1 MNNFVKLKFINFNC
15 AKIKN
20 FCGEN
25 RKGLF
30 ILARVCYYKYMLREE
45 IKNLLEKAVYSAVK
59 DKKLPDFGLP
69 EKAREDFWR
78 SVTVEHPENKDF
90 GDYFSNAALR
100 LAKILRKPSMEIAEI
115 IAAKISRVKE
125 MKKYFTRAE
134 VAKPGFINFYLS
146 PDYLRK
152 SVAEIIK
159 KGDKFGDLKIG
170 KGEKVQLEFI
180 SANPT
185 GPLTIA
191 NGRGGFMG
199 DVLRNVM
206 KTAGYKAEAEY
217 FINDSKHSNQIREL
231 GKTILGK
238 GEMYKSEYLN
248 ERLADFKVKFSDI
261 EGAGSAVANEIVK
274 DHKEKIKNKFNIKF
288 DKWFSEQSLYD
299 KNNVQKILLE
309 LDETGFTHKKDGAV
323 WLKTSERG
331 DDEDRVLVRADGEP
345 TYFLSDIAYH
355 ADKFSRGYGKIINF
369 WGADH
374 HGHVRRL
381 KIAMEILGYDSSK
394 VEIIIMQLVR
404 LIKNGQE
411 VKMSKRMGQ
420 YITLE
425 ELVDEVGLDVA
436 RFFFL
441 MVSANRQVDF
451 DMSLAKEKSEKN
463 PVYYVQYA
471 YARIGSILRKLGG
484 EIKKSELADLKNLE
498 EEAEFD
504 LAKKL
509 LELPEIIE
517 DTARDFQVQR
527 LPQYAVELARY
538 FHNFYAQCRVI
549 SEDKKLSV
557 ARFALI
563 TATQIA
569 LRKILGIM
577 GVSAPEKM

>member
-1 MNNFVKLKFINFNC
+1 
-15 AKIKN
+15 
-20 FCGEN
+20 
-25 RKGLF
+25 
-30 ILARVCYYKYMLREE
+30 MLREE

>member
-1 MNNFVKLKFINFNC
+1 
-15 AKIKN
+15 
-20 FCGEN
+20 
-25 RKGLF
+25 
-30 ILARVCYYKYMLREE
+30 MLREE
-45 IKNLLEKAVYSAVK
+45 IKNLLEKAVYKAIE
-59 DKKLPDFGLP
+59 DEKLPDFGLP
-69 EKAREDFWR
+69 EKAQEDFWR
-78 SVTVEHPENKDF
+78 SVSVEHPENKDF
-90 GDYFSNAALR
+90 GDYSSNAALR
-100 LAKILRKPSMEIAEI
+100 LAKILRKPSMEIAEV
-115 IAAKISRVKE
+115 IAAKISCAKE
-125 MKKYFTRAE
+125 TKKYFAKAE
-134 VAKPGFINFYLS
+134 AAKPGFINFYLS

-152 SVAEIIK
+152 FIAEIIK

-185 GPLTIA
+185 GPLTVA

-199 DVLRNVM
+199 DTLRNIMNV
-206 KTAGYKAEAEY
+206 AGYKADAEY
-217 FINDSKHSNQIREL
+217 YINDSRHSNQIKEL
-231 GKTILGK
+231 GKTILGE

-248 ERLADFKVKFSDI
+248 ERLVDFKVKFSDI

-299 KNNVQKILLE
+299 KNSPYE
-309 LDETGFTHKKDGAV
+309 FLDKLDKLGFVYKKDNAV

-355 ADKFSRGYGKIINF
+355 ADKFQRGYGKIINF
-369 WGADH
+369 WGADQY
-374 HGHVRRL
+374 GHVKRL
-381 KIAMEILGYDSSK
+381 KIAMEMLGRDSSK
-394 VEIIIMQLVR
+394 IEIIIMQLVR
-404 LIKNGQE
+404 LIENGQE
-411 VKMSKRMGQ
+411 VKMSKRKGQ

-425 ELVDEVGLDVA
+425 ELVNEVGLDVA

-441 MVSANRQVDF
+441 MVSANRQMDF

-463 PVYYVQYA
+463 PVFYVQYA
-471 YARIGSILRKLGG
+471 YARISSIV
-484 EIKKSELADLKNLE
+484 KKSKIKNQKSKITKNDDKAVNLLKHPAELDLVR
-498 EEAEFD
+498 
-504 LAKKL
+504 KL

-517 DTARDFQVQR
+517 NTARDFQVQR
-527 LPQYAVELARY
+527 LPQYAVELARS

-563 TATQIA
+563 TATQVA
-569 LRKILGIM
+569 LRKVLGIM

>member
-1 MNNFVKLKFINFNC
+1 M
-15 AKIKN
+15 
-20 FCGEN
+20 
-25 RKGLF
+25 
-30 ILARVCYYKYMLREE
+30 ARVCYYKHMIILREE
-45 IKNLLEKAVYSAVK
+45 IKRLLEKTVYKAVEEE
-59 DKKLPDFGLP
+59 KLPDFGLP
-69 EKAREDFWR
+69 EKAQEDFWR
-78 SVTVEHPENKDF
+78 SVSVEHPENKDF
-90 GDYFSNAALR
+90 GDYSSNAALR
-100 LAKILRKPSMEIAEI
+100 LAKILRKPSMEIAEV
-115 IAAKISRVKE
+115 IAAKISCVKE
-125 MKKYFTRAE
+125 TKKYFAKAE
-134 VAKPGFINFYLS
+134 AAKPGFINFYLS
-146 PDYLRK
+146 SDYLRK
-152 SVAEIIK
+152 SIAEIIK

-170 KGEKVQLEFI
+170 KGEKVQLEFL

-199 DVLRNVM
+199 DTLRNIM
-206 KTAGYKAEAEY
+206 NAAGYKADAEY
-217 FINDSKHSNQIREL
+217 YVNDSRHSNQIREL
-231 GKTILGK
+231 GKTILGE

-248 ERLADFKVKFSDI
+248 ERLVDFKVKFSDI

-299 KNNVQKILLE
+299 KNSPYE
-309 LDETGFTHKKDGAV
+309 FLDKLDKLGFVYKKDNAV

-355 ADKFSRGYGKIINF
+355 ADKFQRGYGKIINF

-374 HGHVRRL
+374 HGHVKRL

-394 VEIIIMQLVR
+394 IEIIIMQLVR
-404 LIKNGQE
+404 LIENGQE
-411 VKMSKRMGQ
+411 VKMSKRKGQ
-420 YITLE
+420 YIALE

-441 MVSANRQVDF
+441 MVSANRQMDF

-463 PVYYVQYA
+463 PGFYVQYA
-471 YARIGSILRKLGG
+471 YARISSIV
-484 EIKKSELADLKNLE
+484 KKSKIKNQKSKITKNDDKAVNLLKHPAELDLVR
-498 EEAEFD
+498 
-504 LAKKL
+504 KL

-517 DTARDFQVQR
+517 NTARDFQVQR
-527 LPQYAVELARY
+527 LPQYAVELARS

-563 TATQIA
+563 TATQVA
-569 LRKILGIM
+569 LRKILEIM